1 MEKFDAD
8 IEEAELREAAAEQS
22 GGTGVSQ
29 EQQQPDQPQEEV
41 DDKVDT
47 IGEVFQEVGTI
58 IGGGLTRAAESTLTL
73 PEKLIDIGLTGEYAD
88 EERNGGYEADFMN
101 PFKGY
106 EHPMARTWWGGAHK
120 R

>member
-47 IGEVFQEVGTI
+47 IGEVFDEIVRVGGC
-58 IGGGLTRAAESTLTL
+58 GGITRGVENLATL
-73 PEKLIDIGLTGEYAD
+73 PERLIDFGTGEYN
-88 EERNGGYEADFMN
+88 EEQRNGGYEADFMN

-106 EHPMARTWWGGAHK
+106 EHPMARTWYGGIIQ
-120 R
+120 